1 MEGLNQMTTT
11 EKIRQW
17 AIDRGLNTAEPS
29 KQMIKLMEEV
39 GELASGLARNQNNQ
53 VIDAIGDIYVVL
65 TILAEQLGLD
75 IEFCID
81 EAYDVIKDRKGKM
94 VNGIFIKEEQ

>member
-11 EKIRQW
+11 EKIKQW
-17 AIDRGLNTAEPS
+17 ATNRGLNTAEPS

-39 GELASGLARNQNNQ
+39 GELASGLARDQKNQ

-65 TILAEQLGLD
+65 TILAQQLGLD

-81 EAYDVIKDRKGKM
+81 EAYNVIKDRKGKM
-94 VNGIFIKEEQ
+94 VNGIFIKEEK